1 MPALRRRRLP
11 SCNPRRPDSSR
22 GSRRLT
28 ALHHPQRLPL
38 VLAGRRCRLPPLPRN
53 HHRQLRPL
61 AYGAGRFRFARHAGR
76 LVFGISIRSV
86 SIRPEVVIPTASPPL
101 SFRVVIPTDPTVV
114 IPTEGRNLLFLPPR
128 FQFKIPKISR
138 LSVAPPLVPTYTFPF
153 AMVGTENRMPLP
165 RVSRATFCWLLYNST
180 ETLEAL

>member
-38 VLAGRRCRLPPLPRN
+38 VLAGRRRRLPPLPRD

-76 LVFGISIRSV
+76 LVFALNPIRLNPARGCHSD
-86 SIRPEVVIPTASPPL
+86 RLPAFVIPPDPTL
-101 SFRVVIPTDPTVV
+101 VIPPDPTVV
-114 IPTEGRNLLFLPPR
+114 IPTEGRNLLF
-128 FQFKIPKISR
+128 
-138 LSVAPPLVPTYTFPF
+138 
-153 AMVGTENRMPLP
+153 
-165 RVSRATFCWLLYNST
+165 
-180 ETLEAL
+180 